1 VLHLGKLKRPSRLHA
16 SVIAA
21 PRLAGWPPHTSASY
35 TKFPGKW
42 LPYPSHK
49 PKPATIHRDDVQAA
63 SDDYLQ
69 TNASTKPA
77 NILPQFL
84 LHPVVEFAC
93 PDSSLGESPKSA
105 GKKDTISTNFQKS
118 LIETDFPN
126 SP

>member
-1 VLHLGKLKRPSRLHA
+1 
-16 SVIAA
+16 VIAA

-49 PKPATIHRDDVQAA
+49 PKPATIHRDGVQVV
-63 SDDYLQ
+63 SGDYLRA
-69 TNASTKPA
+69 NASTKLADIP
-77 NILPQFL
+77 PQFL

-93 PDSSLGESPKSA
+93 ANSSLGESPKSS

-118 LIETDFPN
+118 LNETDFPN